1 MEGKVKES
9 ENKGSEKK
17 EKKRKRS
24 SFKLTGSTR
33 SGCGNTCSRDVSL
46 LLLLLRLLKAI
57 ETHQRTPTKQR
68 HSSRTNEARK
78 KKMKKE
84 LGYSTQQQQLLFDIF
99 SSFELGATG
108 VNDPTETKK
117 GK

>member
-1 MEGKVKES
+1 
-9 ENKGSEKK
+9 
-17 EKKRKRS
+17 
-24 SFKLTGSTR
+24 
-33 SGCGNTCSRDVSL
+33 
-46 LLLLLRLLKAI
+46 
-57 ETHQRTPTKQR
+57 
-68 HSSRTNEARK
+68 
-78 KKMKKE
+78 MKKE